1 MVLSSDTLSQA
12 NGTLNC
18 HHTHFLRLM
27 IQWSS
32 YTFSQAEGPLTFLKP
47 MAQWSS
53 YTLSQADGTLV
64 IFLGAMVQLHILPQ
78 ADGHRTF
85 VKPMAQWS
93 SYTLRPTAQWSY
105 FLKPMAHWSS
115 HITFSGHCTLYILPQ
130 ADGRTFV
137 RPMAQWS
144 SYTFSQADG
153 TMILAHSEQRFMSKT
168 SAWSL

>member
-1 MVLSSDTLSQA
+1 
-12 NGTLNC
+12 
-18 HHTHFLRLM
+18 M

-105 FLKPMAHWSS
+105 LLKPMAHWSS
-115 HITFSGHCTLYILPQ
+115 YILSQ
-130 ADGRTFV
+130 ASGTIVHTSSGR
-137 RPMAQWS
+137 WS
-144 SYTFSQADG
+144 YICEADG
-153 TMILAHSEQRFMSKT
+153 TMVLIHTFSGRWHNYPRTLRTSLYVENQCLEFVILIHTFSHCTHFLRPMVQ
-168 SAWSL
+168 